1 VREAFLVR
9 QRPTG
14 ELGVQIN
21 TRDSVL
27 MVDPS
32 KAAGTASP
40 SVAATLIE
48 RLPDEGDPRRAEEEK
63 IAKNVAAIAYGGM
76 WF

>member
-1 VREAFLVR
+1 MD
-9 QRPTG
+9 
-14 ELGVQIN
+14 N
-21 TRDSVL
+21 TQDPVL
-27 MVDPS
+27 MVDFS

-76 WF
+76 LF

>member
-9 QRPTG
+9 QRSTG
-14 ELGVQIN
+14 EPGLQIN
-21 TRDSVL
+21 PRDLALIVGFY
-27 MVDPS
+27 

-48 RLPDEGDPRRAEEEK
+48 RLPDEGDPRRAEEER

-76 WF
+76 WL

>member
-1 VREAFLVR
+1 MREAFLIR
-9 QRPTG
+9 QRSIVEPG
-14 ELGVQIN
+14 LQIN
-21 TRDSVL
+21 PRDPVL
-27 MVDPS
+27 MLGFS

-48 RLPDEGDPRRAEEEK
+48 RLPDEGDPRRAEEET

-76 WF
+76 LF

>member
-1 VREAFLVR
+1 
-9 QRPTG
+9 
-14 ELGVQIN
+14 
-21 TRDSVL
+21 
-27 MVDPS
+27 MVDFF

-48 RLPDEGDPRRAEEEK
+48 GLPDEGDPRRAEEER

-76 WF
+76 LF

>member
-1 VREAFLVR
+1 MREAFLIC
-9 QRPTG
+9 QRSTG
-14 ELGVQIN
+14 EPGVQIN
-21 TRDSVL
+21 FRDSVL
-27 MVDPS
+27 MVDSS

-48 RLPDEGDPRRAEEEK
+48 KLPDEGDPRRAEEER

-76 WF
+76 LF

>member
-1 VREAFLVR
+1 MREAFLIR
-9 QRPTG
+9 QRSTG
-14 ELGVQIN
+14 EPEVQIN
-21 TRDSVL
+21 PRDSVL
-27 MVDPS
+27 MLDFY

-48 RLPDEGDPRRAEEEK
+48 RLPDEDDPRRAEEER

-76 WF
+76 LF